1 MWLQID
7 RQENVAVSLLQA
19 YDYHYEGRGFQ
30 KVWGSKR
37 FAMLR
42 GKQYYVIAEA
52 DAIYPGNFRM
62 RIWIE
67 KHIRPAK
74 PPPAAPKAP
83 SISYTVAPGY

>member
-7 RQENVAVSLLQA
+7 KQENVAVSLLQA

-62 RIWIE
+62 QIWIE
-67 KHIRPAK
+67 KHIQPAK

-83 SISYTVAPGY
+83 IIYY